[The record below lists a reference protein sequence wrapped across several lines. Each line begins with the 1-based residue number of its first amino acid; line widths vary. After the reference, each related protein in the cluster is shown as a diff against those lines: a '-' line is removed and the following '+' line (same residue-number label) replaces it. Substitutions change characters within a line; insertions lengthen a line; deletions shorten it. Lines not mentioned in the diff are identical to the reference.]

1 METSRLRQQVA
12 LLHKW
17 CSSSSSPLFT
27 VTPADMPS
35 SRSTRGANS
44 QRGKNGAWGW
54 YDEIESEDVR
64 DKRRHA
70 DNDRFSEYE
79 DDASPPLSPY
89 RGEGAGR
96 RGGRRSGSR
105 RVERD
110 WGEWDDGELD
120 HGGQEMRVG
129 DEEEEQMRKRL
140 EELATLRALRRAFE
154 RRSQEGREGDSQCN
168 EASAHDAR
176 LRTRQHSRAL
186 KPSRARQEE
195 GQEEREARAERDG
208 RQPRAGGAG
217 RERGGGAPSLSS
229 VERSEERRNGGSA
242 KTEGKTEGKESE
254 SGRGTNGVVSDDGDG
269 AQHEEEE
276 EEEEDSEQYCPP
288 HEDEQDGKF
297 SDLIFEIDAN
307 F

>member
-1 METSRLRQQVA
+1 
-12 LLHKW
+12 
-17 CSSSSSPLFT
+17 
-27 VTPADMPS
+27 
-35 SRSTRGANS
+35 
-44 QRGKNGAWGW
+44 
-54 YDEIESEDVR
+54 
-64 DKRRHA
+64 
-70 DNDRFSEYE
+70 
-79 DDASPPLSPY
+79 
-89 RGEGAGR
+89 
-96 RGGRRSGSR
+96 
-105 RVERD
+105 
-110 WGEWDDGELD
+110 
-120 HGGQEMRVG
+120 
-129 DEEEEQMRKRL
+129 MRKRL

-154 RRSQEGREGDSQCN
+154 RRSQEGREVDSQCN

-186 KPSRARQEE
+186 KPSRARQGE
-195 GQEEREARAERDG
+195 GQEDRGERGEERDG

-242 KTEGKTEGKESE
+242 KTEGKESGKESE

-269 AQHEEEE
+269 AQHEEEVE
-276 EEEEDSEQYCPP
+276 EEQDSEQYCPP